1 MRKQDNHSIGFL
13 AGKYL
18 RGRGRSPIGKAHWL
32 TLAGILL
39 GVLALLCVSSVMNG
53 FRADIGKRIV
63 GTLSEI
69 RLSSA
74 DGAGITDPKPLI
86 AKLSAMG
93 FSASPVIRNEL
104 LIKKG
109 TVIVPTISF
118 GIDPSLHKKVTR
130 VLDPLKDDGSG
141 IRQGMIAG
149 RIEGDT
155 LGTDGIVLAAGL
167 ASQMQAYVGDQVQ
180 IISPRMSIPTAF
192 GMIPRVRTF
201 TVLGVFESAMPDYQQ
216 SYSYMDINSA
226 GFFSGT
232 AGSADYL
239 DIRTAD
245 FTRVDTFTAR
255 IARSFPDHKVESW
268 SRFDASLYSAIRFE
282 KVIMFVIMLFM
293 YVIASFNLTGNM
305 LKTIAQ
311 KKRELGLLK
320 ALGYRD
326 NDLRNLFLRQSL
338 ILGTIGIA
346 AGLVIASVLLF
357 LQASFNLIT
366 LGTGDGAFTVL
377 PVSVMWQDYL
387 WVVLVS
393 YLITVI
399 SVLLPLRRLRR
410 IDAVELIRKAV

>member
-1 MRKQDNHSIGFL
+1 MRKQENHSIGFL

-18 RGRGRSPIGKAHWL
+18 QGRGRSPIGKAHWL

-69 RLSSA
+69 RLSSVDGKGIA
-74 DGAGITDPKPLI
+74 DPDQLLRDLDG
-86 AKLSAMG
+86 MG
-93 FSASPVIRNEL
+93 LSASPVIRNEL

-109 TVIVPTISF
+109 TVIVPSVSF
-118 GIDPSLHKKVTR
+118 GIDPAKHRKVTR
-130 VLDPLKDDGSG
+130 VLDPLVEDGSG
-141 IRQGMIAG
+141 IRQGIIAG
-149 RIEGDT
+149 RIVADT
-155 LGTDGIVLAAGL
+155 LGAEGIVLAAGL
-167 ASQMQAYVGDQVQ
+167 ASQLQAYLGDRVQ

-201 TVLGVFESAMPDYQQ
+201 AVVGVFESAMPDYQQ
-216 SYSYMDINSA
+216 SYSFMGLDAA
-226 GFFSGT
+226 GFYNNTSG
-232 AGSADYL
+232 SVDYI
-239 DIRTAD
+239 DIRTGD
-245 FTRVDTFTAR
+245 YSRVDAAAAR
-255 IARSFPDHKVESW
+255 IAKRFTEYKVEPW

-320 ALGYRD
+320 AIGYRD
-326 NDLRNLFLRQSL
+326 SDLRKLFLRQSL
-338 ILGTIGIA
+338 ILSTTGIL
-346 AGLVIASVLLF
+346 AGSVLASILLF
-357 LQASFNLIT
+357 MQAKWGIVT
-366 LGTGDGAFTVL
+366 LNTGAGIQSVL
-377 PVSVMWQDYL
+377 PVSIMWQDYV

-399 SVLLPLRRLRR
+399 SVMLPLRRLRR
-410 IDAVELIRKAV
+410 IDAVELIRKTV

>member
-1 MRKQDNHSIGFL
+1 MKKSENHSINWL

-18 RGRGRSPIGKAHWL
+18 QGRGRSPIGKAHWL

-39 GVLALLCVSSVMNG
+39 GVIALLCVSSVMNG

-69 RLSSA
+69 RVVAPEGKSISDEYKMVKDLEV
-74 DGAGITDPKPLI
+74 
-86 AKLSAMG
+86 MG
-93 FSASPVIRNEL
+93 FTASPVIRNEL

-109 TVIVPTISF
+109 TVAIPTISF
-118 GIDPSLHKKVTR
+118 GIDAARHRKVTK
-130 VLDPLKDDGSG
+130 VLDPQRMDDPD

-149 RIEGDT
+149 RIEADS
-155 LGTDGIVLAAGL
+155 LRDDEIVLAAGL
-167 ASQMQAYVGDQVQ
+167 ASQLQAYINDSVQV
-180 IISPRMSIPTAF
+180 ISPRFSIPTAF

-201 TVLGVFESAMPDYQQ
+201 NVVGVFESAMPDYQQ
-216 SYSYMDINSA
+216 SYSFMGLDNA
-226 GFFSGT
+226 RFFNNTASGV
-232 AGSADYL
+232 DYL
-239 DIRTAD
+239 DVKTRD
-245 FTRVDTFTAR
+245 FTKVDAAASR
-255 IARSFPDHKVESW
+255 IAKRFPGFKVEPW

-320 ALGYRD
+320 AIGYRD
-326 NDLRNLFLRQSL
+326 NDLRKLFLRQSL
-338 ILGTIGIA
+338 MLSSVGISIG
-346 AGLVIASVLLF
+346 LLIASLLLF
-357 LQASFNLIT
+357 VQGNYNLVK
-366 LGTGDGAFTVL
+366 LGTGGGAYTNL
-377 PVSVMWQDYL
+377 PVNVMWQDFL

-399 SVLLPLRRLRR
+399 SVLLPLRRLKG